1 MDTQQQQ
8 QDAERMRVKQILHR
22 AKEDIEKIFLRV
34 EQELC
39 ADLSEPLPIFQRIEQ
54 YFGRTFSGAELED
67 IRFWMDKYPPEL
79 IEVAINEASTRN
91 IRNVRYIDR
100 ILLNWEKEG
109 IRDAKAAIEKTA
121 EFRQRASPKQQPPV
135 SVSPSQTSQPK
146 VPFYNWLEER
156 E

>member
-1 MDTQQQQ
+1 MDTQQQP

-22 AKEDIEKIFLRV
+22 AKQDIEKIFLRV

-39 ADLSEPLPIFQRIEQ
+39 ADLSEPLPIFQQIEQ
-54 YFGRTFSGAELED
+54 YFGRPFSGAELED

-79 IEVAINEASTRN
+79 IQVAIGEASIRN
-91 IRNVRYIDR
+91 IQNIRYIDR
-100 ILLNWEKEG
+100 ILLNWEKAG
-109 IRDAKAAIEKTA
+109 IRDAKAAVEKTT
-121 EFRQRASPKQQPPV
+121 EFRQRASPQPQPAI
-135 SVSPSQTSQPK
+135 SVSSPPK